1 VLVAVEHARLYGGL
15 RLGEVMLDLLVH
27 VLHLLRVMAVGRE
40 VLNLSAFRVGR
51 LIYIVTHW
59 LGISNLIF

>member
-1 VLVAVEHARLYGGL
+1 MLVAVKHARLDGGL
-15 RLGEVMLDLLVH
+15 RLGEVVLDLLVD

-40 VLNLSAFRVGR
+40 VLASGAFRVGR
-51 LIYIVTHW
+51 LIDIVTHW